1 MKPTYCQILYLLAT
15 FLERPA
21 RLCRYFVRASLLAPQ
36 ETPMD
41 ASQRQYS
48 LVKGKYLNF
57 YLSGSVI
64 RDAETSLEVSQ

>member
-1 MKPTYCQILYLLAT
+1 
-15 FLERPA
+15 
-21 RLCRYFVRASLLAPQ
+21 
-36 ETPMD
+36 MD

-57 YLSGSVI
+57 YLSRSVK